1 MNKKS
6 KLRIPRPFL
15 KWAGGKTQLL
25 NEIACILPSFEG
37 RYIEPFVGGGA
48 LFFELEPKLAM
59 IADINLELVNTYIAV
74 RDNVEELIEKLSLFR
89 FEKNEYYRIRDTE
102 HRDKV
107 SIAARMIYLNKTC
120 FNGLYRVNKKGKF
133 NVSIGSY
140 KDPVICDAENL
151 RACSRVLQTAAILID
166 SFQEIEH
173 WAREGDFVYLDPP
186 YIPVSVTANFVS
198 YSAGRFP
205 ISSHEKLFEIFKIL
219 SEKGVYLMLTNSDT
233 AWTREKYAD
242 FNIHEVSANR
252 SINSKGISR
261 GKVSELIV
269 TNY

>member
-25 NEIACILPSFEG
+25 SEIACLLPTIKG

-48 LFFELEPKLAM
+48 LFFELEPKYAILQDA
-59 IADINLELVNTYIAV
+59 NLELVTTYCAV
-74 RDNVEELIEKLSLFR
+74 RDYVEELIEALSLFK
-89 FEKNEYYRIRDTE
+89 FEKEEYYRVRDTE
-102 HRDKV
+102 CYNTV
-107 SIAARMIYLNKTC
+107 NIAARMIYLNKTC
-120 FNGLYRVNKKGKF
+120 FNGLYRVNSKGKF
-133 NVSIGSY
+133 NVAMGDY

-151 RACSRVLQTAAILID
+151 RACSRILQDVDIRWGDFSSLADIANP
-166 SFQEIEH
+166 
-173 WAREGDFVYLDPP
+173 GDFVYLDPP
-186 YIPVSVTANFVS
+186 YIPVSVTSNFTS
-198 YSAGRFP
+198 YSKDNFP
-205 ISSHEKLFEIFKIL
+205 ISSHEKLFGIFKTL
-219 SEKGVYLMLTNSDT
+219 SDKGVYLMLTNSDT

-252 SINSKGISR
+252 SINSKGTLR
-261 GKVSELIV
+261 GKVSELII